1 MIENIKRDI
10 DQEGFFTAPHFYSD
24 EFVNELMERL
34 DRSHALQYEKQ
45 EPFDFNLI
53 TRISFVE
60 DLAHSHRLISLVKQ
74 VIGENAFPINAF
86 VLDKTQNNNWGLDWH
101 QDLKIAVKR
110 KIETN
115 GYYNWTIESGITHT
129 IPPREILEK
138 RLSVRIHLDDC
149 FIENGAILIAPKSHQ
164 YGIIKNKA
172 EVEKI
177 TRDKV
182 LYCEI
187 AKGGI
192 MFLTPLLLH
201 KSPYATTNK
210 KRRILQIDYAGSPLP
225 NGLEWYS

>member
-1 MIENIKRDI
+1 MENLKDDI
-10 DQEGFFTAPHFYSD
+10 DRDGFMINQQFYSESFID
-24 EFVNELMERL
+24 EIIEQL
-34 DRSHALQYEKQ
+34 DRSNALQYDKLEIS
-45 EPFDFNLI
+45 EFNLI
-53 TRISFVE
+53 TRVPFVE
-60 DLAHSHRLISLVKQ
+60 GLAHSHRLISLVKQ
-74 VIGENAFPINAF
+74 VIGDNALPTNAF

-101 QDLKIAVKR
+101 QDLKIAVRR

-115 GYYNWTIESGITHT
+115 GFYNWTIESGVNHT

-149 FIENGAILIAPKSHQ
+149 FTENGAILISPKSNQ

-177 TRDKV
+177 TRDNI

-187 AKGGI
+187 NKGGI
-192 MFLTPLLLH
+192 MFITPLLLH
-201 KSPYATTNK
+201 KSPYSITYK
-210 KRRILQIDYAGSPLP
+210 KRRILQIDYVGSPLP